1 MKLYTKNICPKCIL
15 VKGTIERKGLDVEI
29 LNTDHN
35 EEAKQV
41 LIDNGIMAV
50 PVLEVDGELIVDVA
64 KQLELLEDL

>member
-1 MKLYTKNICPKCIL
+1 MKLYTKTICPKCIL

-50 PVLEVDGELIVDVA
+50 PVLEVDGELIIDVA
-64 KQLELLEDL
+64 KQMELLEDL